1 MAHLMSHERP
11 FEPYRNLIISGY
23 DGTSKYA
30 LIRRIAETISTT
42 YLDLEI
48 EIQLR
53 ERVSLDELR
62 QTYGEAHTRT
72 VLKALCAEFALQ
84 RGAVIAMPAAPLLD
98 EDIRQRLLESS
109 WLLVLSC
116 QLNEILRRLH
126 AQHGARFHDPRMR
139 SAFLHHIRQERK
151 LSALGNLD
159 VLDTTELDLERTAT
173 YALTFWRHHELARL
187 KL

>member
-1 MAHLMSHERP
+1 MNVERP

-30 LIRRIAETISTT
+30 LIRRIAETIGAP
-42 YLDLEI
+42 YLDLEV

-53 ERVSLDELR
+53 ERVSLDDLR

-72 VLKALCAEFALQ
+72 VLRALCAEFALQ

-126 AQHGARFHDPRMR
+126 AQHGARFHDPRVR
-139 SAFLHHIRQERK
+139 SAFLHYIRQERK
-151 LSALGNLD
+151 LNALGNLD
-159 VLDTTELDLERTAT
+159 VLDTTELDLEKTVT
-173 YALTFWRHHELARL
+173 HALTFWRHHELARL